1 MAFYIENLDFNKQ
14 KYDNVFLFDLTN
26 KSNSEK
32 DVIIREEIFKT
43 MSIPI
48 EPNTENEKENEID
61 PHTEESQYYLRDS
74 KLKPLMVDGTSAI
87 NVYFTG
93 NNLGVKRNYNYNNL
107 YIFNSDRNV
116 DIKLINPNEV
126 KPINP
131 NDIIKLEI
139 EDGKLKFSGYRISA
153 FDCYY
158 K

>member
-1 MAFYIENLDFNKQ
+1 MAFNIENLDFNKK
-14 KYDNVFLFDLTN
+14 KYDNVFLVDLTN

-48 EPNTENEKENEID
+48 EPNPKNEKNID

-74 KLKPLMVDGTSAI
+74 NLKPLMVDGTSAV

-93 NNLGVKRNYNYNNL
+93 NNLGVKSDDNFNNL
-107 YIFNSDRNV
+107 YIFNSDNNV
-116 DIKLINPNEV
+116 DIKLINPDEV

-139 EDGKLKFSGYRISA
+139 KDGKLKFSGYRISA